1 MLAPLALMVAMS
13 SPTRVIGNNGQ
24 LPWHHPEDLQHFK
37 RTTAGHAI
45 IMGRKT
51 ADSLNR
57 KPLPKR
63 RNIVVTRQR
72 DLLIPG
78 FEIFADLSAAIS
90 SARSTDAMPFIIG
103 GGELYAAA
111 MPFVTTMYITLVN
124 EAVSGDAFFPAFDER
139 EWTIA
144 EERVSGVLNF
154 RTLTRK

>member
-1 MLAPLALMVAMS
+1 MLSPLALMVAM

-37 RTTAGHAI
+37 RATAGHAI

-63 RNIVVTRQR
+63 RNIVVTRQL

-78 FEIFADLSAAIS
+78 FEIFSDLSAAIS
-90 SARSTDAMPFIIG
+90 AARSTDAMPFIIG

-111 MPFVTTMYITLVN
+111 MPFVTTMYITLVG
-124 EAVSGDAFFPAFDER
+124 EQVSGDAFFPAFDEQA
-139 EWTIA
+139 WIIA
-144 EERVSGVLNF
+144 EERVSGVLTF

>member
-1 MLAPLALMVAMS
+1 MLAPLALMVAM

-78 FEIFADLSAAIS
+78 FEVFADLSAAIS
-90 SARSTDAMPFIIG
+90 AAHSTDAMPFIIG

-144 EERVSGVLNF
+144 EERISGVLTF